1 MTVMSALSPKKRTSV
16 SVISMSALGQQRT
29 HALQQKQCS
38 LDHLVGDREQRGRHD
53 ETKHPCGLRV
63 NDKLEFCRL
72 YHRQVGRSFTLGNP
86 PGIDTGLAPSITV
99 ARQTRPYPR
108 AGPRNQMAQTR
119 PVTITIKAPNQRLG
133 MRPTFAMPMR

>member
-86 PGIDTGLAPSITV
+86 PGIDTGFGPSLTGASATPATTH
-99 ARQTRPYPR
+99 ARTRHTK
-108 AGPRNQMAQTR
+108 N
-119 PVTITIKAPNQRLG
+119 
-133 MRPTFAMPMR
+133 

>member
-16 SVISMSALGQQRT
+16 SVISMSALGQQRS

-38 LDHLVGDREQRGRHD
+38 LDHLVGGREQRGRHG

-72 YHRQVGRSFTLGNP
+72 YHRQCGRFFALEDSASIDADLMKSIRNIGSVAHESAGFGNL
-86 PGIDTGLAPSITV
+86 TA
-99 ARQTRPYPR
+99 A
-108 AGPRNQMAQTR
+108 
-119 PVTITIKAPNQRLG
+119 
-133 MRPTFAMPMR
+133 

>member
-1 MTVMSALSPKKRTSV
+1 MEITLTDVRFALPDCGDTRREGPKADILRCGR
-16 SVISMSALGQQRT
+16 A
-29 HALQQKQCS
+29 S
-38 LDHLVGDREQRGRHD
+38 LFDHLVGDREQRGRHD